1 MMAKPLPST
10 IRYELN
16 GHPPMDEDRI
26 ESFKRHLM
34 QQRQDLL
41 VLQETADEAAGT
53 VELDQT
59 SVGRLSRMDALQG
72 QAMSR
77 ERDRRRQIELQ
88 KIAAALRRIEAGD
101 YGDCVRCGEEI
112 AIRRL
117 ALDPAAP
124 LCIDCAS
131 KSDESGR

>member
-1 MMAKPLPST
+1 
-10 IRYELN
+10 
-16 GHPPMDEDRI
+16 MDEDRI
-26 ESFKRHLM
+26 ERFRRQLL
-34 QQRQDLL
+34 QQQQALL
-41 VLQETADEAAGT
+41 GLQETADEAAGT

-88 KIAAALRRIEAGD
+88 KIVAALRRIEAGD
-101 YGDCVRCGEEI
+101 YGDCVRCDEEI

-117 ALDPAAP
+117 ELDPAAP
-124 LCIDCAS
+124 LCIDCAR
-131 KSDESGR
+131 KSDQTGR

>member
-1 MMAKPLPST
+1 
-10 IRYELN
+10 
-16 GHPPMDEDRI
+16 MDEDQFER
-26 ESFKRHLM
+26 FRRQLL
-34 QQRQDLL
+34 QQQQALL

-88 KIAAALRRIEAGD
+88 KIAVALRRIEAGD
-101 YGDCVRCGEEI
+101 YGNCVRCDEEI

-117 ALDPAAP
+117 ELDPAAP
-124 LCIDCAS
+124 LCIDCAR
-131 KSDESGR
+131 KSDQTGR

>member
-1 MMAKPLPST
+1 
-10 IRYELN
+10 
-16 GHPPMDEDRI
+16 MDKDQI
-26 ESFKRHLM
+26 ERFRRQLL
-34 QQRQDLL
+34 QQQQALL
-41 VLQETADEAAGT
+41 GLQKTADEAAGT

-72 QAMSR
+72 QAMSQ

-101 YGDCVRCGEEI
+101 YGNCVRCDEEI

-117 ALDPAAP
+117 EFDPAAP

-131 KSDESGR
+131 KSVQTER

>member
-1 MMAKPLPST
+1 
-10 IRYELN
+10 
-16 GHPPMDEDRI
+16 MDEDQI
-26 ESFKRHLM
+26 ECFRRQLL
-34 QQRQDLL
+34 QQQQELL
-41 VLQETADEAAGT
+41 GLQETADAASGT

-117 ALDPAAP
+117 ELDPATP

-131 KSDESGR
+131 KSDEAGR

>member
-1 MMAKPLPST
+1 
-10 IRYELN
+10 
-16 GHPPMDEDRI
+16 
-26 ESFKRHLM
+26 M

-41 VLQETADEAAGT
+41 ALQETADEAAGT

-117 ALDPAAP
+117 DLDPAAP

>member
-1 MMAKPLPST
+1 
-10 IRYELN
+10 
-16 GHPPMDEDRI
+16 MDEDRI

-34 QQRQDLL
+34 QQRQELL
-41 VLQETADEAAGT
+41 GLQETADEAAGT

-72 QAMSR
+72 QAMSQ

-117 ALDPAAP
+117 DLDPAAP

>member
-1 MMAKPLPST
+1 
-10 IRYELN
+10 
-16 GHPPMDEDRI
+16 MDEEQI
-26 ESFKRHLM
+26 ERFRRQLL
-34 QQRQDLL
+34 QQQQALL
-41 VLQETADEAAGT
+41 GLQETADEAAGT

-88 KIAAALRRIEAGD
+88 KIAAALRRIETGD
-101 YGDCVRCGEEI
+101 YGDCVRCGEDI

-117 ALDPAAP
+117 ELDPAAP

-131 KSDESGR
+131 KSDETGR

>member
-1 MMAKPLPST
+1 
-10 IRYELN
+10 
-16 GHPPMDEDRI
+16 MDEDRI
-26 ESFKRHLM
+26 ECFR
-34 QQRQDLL
+34 QQLL
-41 VLQETADEAAGT
+41 HQQQALRGLQETADEAAGT

-88 KIAAALRRIEAGD
+88 KIAAALRRIDAGD

-117 ALDPAAP
+117 ELDPAAP
-124 LCIDCAS
+124 LCIDCAG
-131 KSDESGR
+131 KSDETGR

>member
-1 MMAKPLPST
+1 
-10 IRYELN
+10 
-16 GHPPMDEDRI
+16 MDEDQI
-26 ESFKRHLM
+26 ERLGRQLR
-34 QQRQDLL
+34 QQQEALL
-41 VLQETADEAAGT
+41 GLQETADEAAKT
-53 VELDQT
+53 VELDQS

-112 AIRRL
+112 AIGRL
-117 ALDPAAP
+117 ELDPATP

-131 KSDESGR
+131 KSDEAGR